1 VHGSCKAQVSASV
14 SHTVT
19 MLIFHIAYVNM
30 QYVNMELFVVIVIN
44 AIEVLRHFAAN
55 LYMKMF
61 YQYFQTALIWTYRIS
76 VRQAF
81 IT

>member
-1 VHGSCKAQVSASV
+1 
-14 SHTVT
+14 
-19 MLIFHIAYVNM
+19 MLIFHVTYVNM

-55 LYMKMF
+55 LYLNVF
-61 YQYFQTALIWTYRIS
+61 YQYFQTALIWTYRVS

>member
-1 VHGSCKAQVSASV
+1 
-14 SHTVT
+14 
-19 MLIFHIAYVNM
+19 M
-30 QYVNMELFVVIVIN
+30 QYVNMQLFVVIVIN